1 MKVLLING
9 SPNRSGCTNRALEE
23 VEKSLREE
31 GIDTEIFQIG
41 NGRVHGCNGCNACEK
56 TGRCI
61 HDDDPANK
69 MLSLMKEADGIV
81 IGTPVYYSGAN
92 GALCA
97 LLDRIFYSGGNQL
110 AEKPAAAVVSARR
123 SGTTAAFQRI
133 NQYFSIKK
141 MPIVTSQYWNNVH
154 GYTVEDV
161 EKEEGIIFPEGE
173 KLIYT
178 DFIR

>member
-9 SPNRSGCTNRALEE
+9 SPNRCGCTNRALEE

-31 GIDTEIFQIG
+31 RIDTEIFQIG

-81 IGTPVYYSGAN
+81 IGTPVY
-92 GALCA
+92 
-97 LLDRIFYSGGNQL
+97 
-110 AEKPAAAVVSARR
+110 
-123 SGTTAAFQRI
+123 
-133 NQYFSIKK
+133 
-141 MPIVTSQYWNNVH
+141 
-154 GYTVEDV
+154 
-161 EKEEGIIFPEGE
+161 
-173 KLIYT
+173 
-178 DFIR
+178 